1 VDDADG
7 QQVAAARNGDRRAF
21 GALVERHRVLLYRFL
36 LRRCR
41 SAEDAQDLAQ
51 EAFIIAWTRLPT
63 FDGRS
68 RFSTWL
74 LGIALNLAR
83 DRANRASTRREVEL
97 DEDVERNAPDPSA
110 GPDIQRERRRALGA
124 LQQAIER
131 LSPDLRTTL
140 ELVAFE
146 DMPYDEVALLL
157 DVPAGTVKSRVNRA
171 RSLLRAAV
179 GERVLDAWSV

>member
-1 VDDADG
+1 MQDDAL
-7 QQVAAARNGDRRAF
+7 QVAAARGGDRKAF
-21 GALVERHRVLLYRFL
+21 GALVERHQVLVYRFL

-41 SAEDAQDLAQ
+41 TAEDAQDLAQ
-51 EAFIIAWTRLPT
+51 DAFIIAWSRLPT
-63 FDGRS
+63 FDNRS

-83 DRANRASTRREVEL
+83 DRAGKASTRSEVEL
-97 DEDVERNAPDPSA
+97 DEDLERSVPDPSA
-110 GPDIQRERRRALGA
+110 GPDVQRERKRALGA

-146 DMPYDEVALLL
+146 DMAYDDVAVLL

-179 GERVLDAWSV
+179 GERVLEAWAA